1 MILEKIN
8 ERQLLAEAINA
19 WFDDP
24 QPHGWSRIEVETEPV
39 DLINWW
45 RKQPFARKVF
55 WSDRLDIMEYAGV
68 GAALTIEGGETL
80 APDLLAS
87 KIDPIVAAIGGDV
100 KLFGGFRFNP
110 QTEPEAIWA
119 EFGVQHFTLP
129 RIARAIDGER
139 HTLAIH
145 FEYCGDSDT
154 QKAWLL
160 NEIERLNFDDE
171 SVNGEVPNPLVRDDI
186 PNEAR
191 WHANIAAAH
200 AAFERGEM
208 SKIVLAR
215 KVTVMADDWLEPGL
229 VLDKL
234 KAVTPNSF
242 HFCYQI
248 DDNLAFVG
256 ASPER
261 LYRRTGRTLFSD
273 ALAGTRKR
281 GETEEEDQALADE
294 LFYSEKERHE
304 QGLVLESI
312 IHDFEQLCDDV
323 RVIGETRVLKLAQL
337 QHLYDEIEGTL
348 RSGVTGEQVMATLHP
363 TPAVGGFPRERAMQE
378 IEQLEPFDRGWYAAP
393 VGWVGVDSAEF
404 CVAIRSALVDGQQIH
419 AYSGAGIV
427 PDSTAAAEWDEIEN
441 KLLNFRRALM

>member
-1 MILEKIN
+1 MILERID
-8 ERQLLAEAINA
+8 ERQRLANAIDA
-19 WFDDP
+19 WFDMLHAP
-24 QPHGWSRIEVETEPV
+24 GWARIEVETQPV

-55 WSDRLDIMEYAGV
+55 WSDRRDIREIAGV
-68 GAALTIEGGETL
+68 GAALTIEGGERL
-80 APDLLAS
+80 AADLLAS
-87 KIDPIVAAIGGDV
+87 KIDPVVSAIGGDV

-110 QTEPEAIWA
+110 TTEPEAIWA

-129 RIARAIDGER
+129 RFVRATDGER
-139 HTLAIH
+139 NTLAIH
-145 FEYCGDSDT
+145 FYHDGDADA
-154 QKAWLL
+154 QKAMLL
-160 NEIERLNFDDE
+160 AEVDRLRFDAEI
-171 SVNGEVPNPLVRDDI
+171 VNGEVPNPLVRDDI
-186 PNEAR
+186 PDESR

-208 SKIVLAR
+208 NKIVLAR

-234 KAVTPNSF
+234 KAVTPNAF

-248 DDNLAFVG
+248 DDSLAFVG

-273 ALAGTRKR
+273 ALAGTRRR
-281 GETEEEDQALADE
+281 GATEEEDQALADE

-304 QGLVLESI
+304 QGLVRESI
-312 IHDFEQLCDDV
+312 VEDFERLCDDV
-323 RVIGETRVLKLAQL
+323 RVIGQTRVLKLAQL

-348 RSGVTGEQVMATLHP
+348 RRDVSGERVMATLHP
-363 TPAVGGFPRERAMQE
+363 TPAVGGFPREKAVME
-378 IEQLEPFDRGWYAAP
+378 IERLEPFDRGWYAAP

-427 PDSTAAAEWDEIEN
+427 PDSTAAAEWNEIEN

>member
-1 MILEKIN
+1 MILEQID
-8 ERQLLAEAINA
+8 ERHLLADAIHA
-19 WFDDP
+19 WFAVP
-24 QPHGWSRIEVETEPV
+24 QPHGWSRIEIETPPT

-45 RKQPFARKVF
+45 RKQPFARKVY
-55 WSDRLDIMEYAGV
+55 WSDRSDVVEYAGV
-68 GAALTIEGGETL
+68 GVATTIVGGESL

-110 QTEPEAIWA
+110 KTEPEAIWA

-129 RIARAIDGER
+129 RIIRATDGER
-139 HTLAIH
+139 NTLAIH
-145 FEYCGDSDT
+145 FNHEGDSDA
-154 QKAWLL
+154 QMQQLL
-160 NEIERLNFDDE
+160 NEVARLRYDDE
-171 SVNGEVPNPLVRDDI
+171 VVNGEVPNPLVRDDI

-200 AAFERGEM
+200 SAFERGEM

-215 KVTVMADDWLEPGL
+215 KVTVIADDWLEPGL

-248 DDNLAFVG
+248 DDSLAFVG

-281 GETEEEDQALADE
+281 GATPEEDQTLADE
-294 LFYSEKERHE
+294 LFNSAKERHE
-304 QGLVLESI
+304 QGLVRESI
-312 IHDFEQLCDDV
+312 VHDFEQLCDDV

-348 RSGVTGEQVMATLHP
+348 RSNVTGEQVMATLHP
-363 TPAVGGFPRERAMQE
+363 TPAVGGFPREKAVVE
-378 IEQLEPFDRGWYAAP
+378 IERLEPFDRGWYAAP
-393 VGWVGVDSAEF
+393 LGWVGVDSAEF